1 MHWLRKP
8 FGPRGGR
15 AVSMAARNMGRV
27 DTRAPTPR
35 PSSLLC
41 GSALMLAAAMAPAQ
55 GTAPAAAPAT
65 TTAQEPAFDIWE
77 YEVEGNTVLGVEAIE
92 AAVRDHLGPGRSMKD
107 VDAARNALEAAYQK
121 AGYLTVLVDVPEQR
135 VDGGIVLLQVI
146 EGQVGG
152 LYVTGSRY
160 HSQGYIRSTVSGLQP
175 GTVPDFNQVQQQLAL
190 VNRSEDRRVTPVLKP
205 GRLPGTVDVELQ
217 VNDALP
223 ISGSVEANNQH
234 SRDTDPLRVS
244 ATLRYD
250 NLFQRD
256 HSLSLTAITAPTAP
270 SQSKVLVANYGIPL
284 DGANSW
290 SASLVWSDSD
300 VVTLGSNQVI
310 SRGTTFSLRRYI
322 AFGRADGSRLLSLG
336 FDLKDSKERSDI
348 DKPVRY
354 MPFQL
359 GYTDQWALGPDDRL
373 QLNANVAFAVAAL
386 LKRDVA
392 CPSGLNPEGQADQFA
407 CKRFGASGSFG
418 AFKLDS
424 RWSHSFGPA
433 TLVTRLGLQIAS
445 GPLIS
450 AEQYSLGGAETVR
463 GYLEGEASGDHG
475 VLGSLELRANGL
487 AAMFGEPWRDVTP
500 LAFID
505 VASAFTLQPL
515 PGQVAR
521 TPLLGSGVGLRL
533 AARGLEASLDFAR
546 AAKATAAT
554 EAGDWRLHAR
564 LLARF

>member
-1 MHWLRKP
+1 
-8 FGPRGGR
+8 
-15 AVSMAARNMGRV
+15 MGRV
-27 DTRAPTPR
+27 NIRRFVLPLL
-35 PSSLLC
+35 LLC
-41 GSALMLAAAMAPAQ
+41 GGAAMAQPM
-55 GTAPAAAPAT
+55 PAAPVAPPVAT
-65 TTAQEPAFDIWE
+65 PAAEPQGPRFDIWE
-77 YEVEGNTVLGVEAIE
+77 YEIEGNTVLSVEAIE
-92 AAVRDHLGPGRSMKD
+92 LAVHDHLGPGRSMQD

-135 VDGGIVLLQVI
+135 VDGGIVLLQVLQ
-146 EGQVGG
+146 GQVGA

-160 HSQGYIRSTVSGLQP
+160 HSQGYIRSVVTGLEP
-175 GTVPDFNQVQQQLAL
+175 GTVPNFNEVQQQLAL
-190 VNRSEDRRVTPVLKP
+190 VNRSEDRRVQPVLKP

-217 VNDALP
+217 VADELP
-223 ISGSVEANNQH
+223 VSGSVEINNQH
-234 SRDTDPLRVS
+234 SRDTDPARVS

-256 HSLSLTAITAPTAP
+256 HSLSLTAITAPTEP

-284 DGANSW
+284 EGANSW
-290 SASLVWSDSD
+290 SASLVWSNSD
-300 VVTLGSNQVI
+300 VETLGSTQVI
-310 SRGTTFSLRRYI
+310 SRGTTLSLRRYI

-336 FDLKDSKERSDI
+336 FDLKNLKERSAFDT
-348 DKPVRY
+348 PVRY
-354 MPFQL
+354 LPFQL
-359 GYTDQWALGPDDRL
+359 GYTDQFTLGADDRL
-373 QLNANVAFAVAAL
+373 QLNANLAFAIAAL
-386 LKRDVA
+386 LKRDVT
-392 CPSGLNPEGQADQFA
+392 CPSDVNPDAQADQFA

-450 AEQYSLGGAETVR
+450 AEQYSLGGADTVR

-487 AAMFGEPWRDVTP
+487 APLLGDPWRDVTP
-500 LAFID
+500 LAFVD
-505 VASAFTLQPL
+505 VSQAFTLQPL
-515 PGQVAR
+515 PGQASR

-533 AARGLEASLDFAR
+533 AARGLEATLDLAR
-546 AAKATAAT
+546 AAKATSAT
-554 EAGDWRLHAR
+554 QAGDWRLHAR

>member
-1 MHWLRKP
+1 MIRLSKP
-8 FGPRGGR
+8 
-15 AVSMAARNMGRV
+15 
-27 DTRAPTPR
+27 
-35 PSSLLC
+35 LLC
-41 GSALMLAAAMAPAQ
+41 GLAGLLAGASAAAQSPSPAPA
-55 GTAPAAAPAT
+55 PVAAAPA
-65 TTAQEPAFDIWE
+65 AQEPAFDIWE
-77 YEVEGNTVLGVEAIE
+77 YEIEGNTVLGVEAIE
-92 AAVRDHLGPGRSMKD
+92 AAVRDHLGPDRSMKD

-160 HSQGYIRSTVSGLQP
+160 HSQGYIRNAVTGLAP
-175 GTVPDFNQVQQQLAL
+175 GTVPNFNEVQQQLAL
-190 VNRSEDRRVTPVLKP
+190 VNRTEDRRVQPVLKP

-217 VNDALP
+217 VNDEFP
-223 ISGSVEANNQH
+223 ISGSVEINNQH
-234 SRDTDPLRVS
+234 SRDTDPARVS
-244 ATLRYD
+244 ATVRYD

-256 HSLSLTAITAPTAP
+256 HSLSLTAITAPTEP
-270 SQSKVLVANYGIPL
+270 SQSQVLVANYGIPL
-284 DGANSW
+284 EGANSW
-290 SASLVWSDSD
+290 SASLVWSNSD
-300 VVTLGSNQVI
+300 VETLGSTQVI

-336 FDLKDSKERSDI
+336 FDLKNTKERSAFDT
-348 DKPVRY
+348 PVRY

-359 GYTDQWALGPDDRL
+359 GYTDQWAIGADRL
-373 QLNANVAFAVAAL
+373 QVNANVAFAIASL
-386 LKRDVA
+386 LKRDVP
-392 CPSGLNPEGQADQFA
+392 CPSGVNPEAQADQFA

-424 RWSHSFGPA
+424 RWFHPLGPA
-433 TLVTRLGLQIAS
+433 MLVTRLGLQIAS

-450 AEQYSLGGAETVR
+450 AEQYSLGGADTVR

-475 VLGSLELRANGL
+475 VLGSLELRAPNL
-487 AAMFGEPWRDVTP
+487 ASSFGEFWRDVTP
-500 LAFID
+500 LAFLD
-505 VASAFTLQPL
+505 VANAVTLQPL
-515 PGQVAR
+515 PGQASR

-533 AARGLEASLDFAR
+533 ATRGLEASLDFAR

-554 EAGDWRLHAR
+554 DAGNWRLHAR